1 MKLRIKPIVAACALA
16 MAAGQAGAIDY
27 YLAAKQYDKV
37 LMPGTPLETTVPM
50 WGYVIDPDNGANN
63 VGDCYEAGDAAA
75 RQLCVDGL
83 PDPAVPGPQLS
94 MPSTD
99 NQLRIFLSNGLP
111 EATSIVIPGQELPWS
126 NNNNGPT
133 FVRPNGTLRIGN
145 RNGMNQKMRSYGRE
159 AAANGGA
166 RSYRWTN
173 FRANPINETGTF
185 IYHTGTHPQKQL
197 YMGLFGAVTKDFIP
211 GEVYEG
217 VPYASDTTLFYS
229 DIDPA
234 FNAAVV
240 AGTLETAIDRHPSWF
255 LINGEPYVPGTTPDI
270 LGMATNQPNLIRF
283 ASATTEKHVPVLQ
296 GLYGTIHGEDGIQYN
311 WQDSVANTTTPAPIQ
326 QYSIGLPPLKTKDVI
341 VNPAVADRY
350 AIYDGNGYMT
360 NPSDPD
366 NEAVGDTTGGMLR
379 FISFTQGANQPPV
392 AVPDVVTIQI
402 PEIPIEGTSYPADP
416 INLVAN
422 DSDPEGGSLGLP
434 TISIV
439 PPNTIGAGVL
449 SGSISVDL
457 GLVISC
463 DFAGDCTFNVLQATP
478 NTAWTSPISV
488 TRDYVVT
495 DSQSAETTST
505 VTINAVKNIT
515 PVPADDVLAAVTNV
529 PTNFNLYTDLVLPND
544 TDAENDTLSV
554 ASVDVNAAT
563 DLDAGV
569 VSCPDLVLGDCTYT
583 PPDPLPATIPFDKTF
598 TYTVSDGVNP
608 DSAPVTVTI
617 NVDLPGDPAIAN
629 DDPLYATDEDT
640 ILNVDALTGVLA
652 NDTDSASGPLAG
664 TETAV
669 LVAGSGPSNA
679 ANFVLNSDGSFDYEP
694 FVDFNGTDSFQYVVN
709 NGVDSLPATVTI
721 TVNPVADPPVAVAD
735 SFVMAQNAVLDEAA
749 PGVLVN
755 DTDPEDDP
763 LTAVLVSG
771 PSCAWTTGPNGA
783 NAFVLNADGSFHYEP
798 IPGWNST
805 LPDTNTIC
813 PGVTGDDSFTYVAND
828 GVDDSATAVTVTIS
842 VNPQTAPT
850 AVNDTFILDTPVDTI
865 FTFEGE
871 LVNALY
877 EIPAPGVLDNDTY
890 IPPQTLTEVNDPDNL
905 TPSLADDGTVNFE
918 IDNTDTGIIATL
930 EYQITDDTGATSNIA
945 QVDLVRQI
953 AVEKAGF
960 NLNEDG
966 GIEVG
971 GNPANDDWRIE
982 GTVDP
987 TVIPLGTEIYAFIIR
1002 EGVADPIPINTPAD
1016 IDGNNDNGTV
1026 FDENSWR
1033 ILINDVGID
1042 GPRGDSPP
1050 VNGVSDKIRIE
1061 AHVVNPDTSI
1071 TVITYNNV
1079 TISVVD

>member
-1 MKLRIKPIVAACALA
+1 MKRSNIMKLRIKPIVAACALA

-159 AAANGGA
+159 AAANGGI

-240 AGTLETAIDRHPSWF
+240 AGTLETAIERHPSWF

-341 VNPAVADRY
+341 VNPAAADRY

-392 AVPDVVTIQI
+392 TVADQVEISI
-402 PEIPIEGTSYPADP
+402 PELAAGAVSVDVDVLI
-416 INLVAN
+416 N
-422 DSDPEGGSLGLP
+422 DSDPEGAAL
-434 TISIV
+434 
-439 PPNTIGAGVL
+439 GVL
-449 SGSISVDL
+449 DTVDQFV
-457 GLVISC
+457 GTNLVIDWTCSSTT
-463 DFAGDCTFNVLQATP
+463 DNCTAVATATDP
-478 NTAWTSPISV
+478 WTSP
-488 TRDYVVT
+488 VVNDFAYTAT
-495 DSQSAETTST
+495 DSNAATTDTAGT
-505 VTINAVKNIT
+505 VTVTVVQNMA
-515 PVPADDVLAAVTNV
+515 PVPADDTLAAVTDA
-529 PTNFNLYTDLVLPND
+529 PINFNLYTDLVLPND
-544 TDAENDTLSV
+544 TDAEDTLSV
-554 ASVDVNAAT
+554 TAVDVNAAT

-905 TPSLADDGTVNFE
+905 TPSLADDGTINFE
-918 IDNTDTGIIATL
+918 IDNIDTGIIATL

-1002 EGVADPIPINTPAD
+1002 EGVVDPIPINTPAD